1 MSLEIRP
8 AERDELLAALRPI
21 WLYGGSE
28 PTEERAQSVLRFFE
42 PGRLHAAFD
51 GEEAVG
57 GAGAFTFQL
66 TVPGGRVAAA
76 GGTVVGV
83 LPTHRRRGV
92 LTGMMRA
99 QLEDA
104 HRRGEPAAILWA
116 SEAGIYGRFGYGA
129 ASRCGTMRLERAH
142 GAFRPSFERLGEAR
156 LVDEAEALSAFPGV
170 YDRIASE
177 TPGMFAR
184 SPEWWKHRLLFD
196 PEWRREGRGEQMR
209 VLVEV
214 GGKPEAYA
222 LYRIRESEEEGW
234 TPTSTLEVQEAAG
247 ASPQSTAELWR
258 YLLDIDLMHTVV
270 AELLPVDHPL
280 QLLLVDAR
288 RMRFRVGDG
297 LWLRLVDVG
306 AALSSRSYATE
317 DTLVLE
323 VGDSFCAWNDGRW
336 KLQGGKAERTTA
348 PADLALDVGD
358 LASVYLGGF
367 TFAELSRAGFVD
379 EFAEGALG
387 RADALFRTDH
397 APWCPEI
404 F

>member
-1 MSLEIRP
+1 MNLEVRP
-8 AERDELLAALRPI
+8 AEPDELLAALRPI
-21 WLYGGSE
+21 WLYGGSA
-28 PTEERAQSVLRFFE
+28 PTEERAQSVLRFLE

-57 GAGAFTFQL
+57 GAGAFSFQL

-76 GGTVVGV
+76 GATVVGV
-83 LPTHRRRGV
+83 MPTHRRRGV

-104 HRRGEPAAILWA
+104 HRRGEPVAILWA

-129 ASRCGTMRLERAH
+129 ASLCGTMRLERAH
-142 GAFRPSFERLGEAR
+142 GAFRPTFEPLGKTR
-156 LVDEAEALSAFPGV
+156 LVDQAEALSAFPAV
-170 YDRIASE
+170 YDRIAAE

-184 SPEWWKHRLLFD
+184 SPAWWEHRLLFD
-196 PEWRREGRGEQMR
+196 PEWRRDGAGEQVR
-209 VLVEV
+209 VLVEL
-214 GGKPEAYA
+214 GGRPDAYG
-222 LYRIRESEEEGW
+222 LYRIREAYDW
-234 TPTSTLEVQEAAG
+234 TPTSTLEVQEAVG

-306 AALSSRSYATE
+306 AALSARSYATE

-323 VGDSFCAWNDGRW
+323 VRDTFCPWNAGRW
-336 KLQGGKAERTTA
+336 KLRAAEAERTTA
-348 PADLALDVGD
+348 PAELALDVGD

-367 TFAELSRAGFVD
+367 TWGQLARAGLV
-379 EFAEGALG
+379 EELAEGTLG
-387 RADALFRTDH
+387 RADALFRAER

>member
-1 MSLEIRP
+1 MSLEVRP
-8 AERDELLAALRPI
+8 AEPYELLNALRPI

-28 PTEERAQSVLRFFE
+28 PTEERAQSVLRFLE

-76 GGTVVGV
+76 GATVVGV
-83 LPTHRRRGV
+83 MPTHRRRGV

-99 QLEDA
+99 QLEDV

-142 GAFRPSFERLGEAR
+142 GGFRPPFQRLGEAR
-156 LVDEAEALSAFPGV
+156 LVDEGEALSAFPGV
-170 YDRIASE
+170 YDRIAAE

-184 SPEWWKHRLLFD
+184 SAEWWEHRVLFD
-196 PEWRREGRGEQMR
+196 PEWRREGRGEHMR
-209 VLVEV
+209 VAVEV

-222 LYRIRESEEEGW
+222 LYRIREAYDW
-234 TPTSTLEVQEAAG
+234 TPKSTLEVQEAAG

-306 AALSSRSYATE
+306 AALSARSYATE

-323 VGDSFCAWNDGRW
+323 VRDTFCPWNDGRW
-336 KLQGGKAERTTA
+336 KLRAAEAERTTA
-348 PADLALDVGD
+348 PAELALDVGD

-367 TFAELSRAGFVD
+367 TWGELARAGLV
-379 EFAEGALG
+379 EELVEGALG
-387 RADALFRTDH
+387 RADALFRADR

>member
-1 MSLEIRP
+1 MTLEVRAAAP
-8 AERDELLAALRPI
+8 DELLAAVRPI
-21 WLYGGSE
+21 WLYGGSA
-28 PTEERAQSVLRFFE
+28 PTEERAQTVLRFLE
-42 PGRLHAAFD
+42 PGRMHAAFD

-57 GAGAFTFQL
+57 GAGAFSFDL

-76 GGTVVGV
+76 GVTVVGV
-83 LPTHRRRGV
+83 MPTHRRRGV

-116 SEAGIYGRFGYGA
+116 SEGGIYGRFGYGA
-129 ASRCGTMRLERAH
+129 ASLCGTMRLERAY
-142 GAFRPSFERLGEAR
+142 GAFRPSFGRAGEAR
-156 LVDEAEALSAFPGV
+156 LADEDEALLAFPGI
-170 YDRIASE
+170 YDRVAAE

-184 SPEWWKHRLLFD
+184 SPEWWEHRLLSD
-196 PEWRREGRGEQMR
+196 PDWRRDGAGEQMR
-209 VLVEV
+209 VVVEV
-214 GGKPEAYA
+214 GGRPEAYA
-222 LYRIRESEEEGW
+222 LYRIREAFEEGSS
-234 TPTSTLEVQEAAG
+234 TSTLEVREAAG
-247 ASPQSTAELWR
+247 ASPQGTADVWR
-258 YLLDIDLMHTVV
+258 YLLDVDLIHTVV

-288 RMRFRVGDG
+288 RMRFRVLDG

-317 DTLVLE
+317 HTLVFE
-323 VGDSFCAWNDGRW
+323 IRDTFCPWNDGRW
-336 KLQGGKAERTTA
+336 KLQAGGAERTTA
-348 PADLALDVGD
+348 PAELALDVGD

-367 TFAELSRAGFVD
+367 TFADLFRAGLV
-379 EFAEGALG
+379 EELVEGALV
-387 RADALFRTDH
+387 RADPLFRTDG

>member
-1 MSLEIRP
+1 
-8 AERDELLAALRPI
+8 
-21 WLYGGSE
+21 
-28 PTEERAQSVLRFFE
+28 VLRFLE

-57 GAGAFTFQL
+57 GAGAFTFRL
-66 TVPGGRVAAA
+66 TVPGGRMAAA
-76 GGTVVGV
+76 GATVVGV
-83 LPTHRRRGV
+83 MPTHRRRGV
-92 LTGMMRA
+92 MTGMMRA

-142 GAFRPSFERLGEAR
+142 GTFRPSFERLGEAR
-156 LVDEAEALSAFPGV
+156 LVDEAEALSAFSGV
-170 YDRIASE
+170 YDRIAAE

-184 SPEWWKHRLLFD
+184 PPEWWKHRLLFD
-196 PEWRREGRGEQMR
+196 PEWRRDGRGEQMR

-214 GGKPEAYA
+214 GKPEAYA

-323 VGDSFCAWNDGRW
+323 VGDAFCAWNDGRW
-336 KLQGGKAERTTA
+336 KLQGGEAERTTA
-348 PADLALDVGD
+348 PADLGLDVGD

-379 EFAEGALG
+379 ELSGGALA
-387 RADALFRTDH
+387 RADALFRTDR